1 MMRGFS
7 RVDVDDEDQGTIY
20 DREVIARLLL
30 YVVPQ
35 WRIMAVTIVAM
46 LVYTATVVA
55 VPWIVKLA
63 IDDYVRPGDISGLNW
78 VVLAFLAAALVQFG
92 SNYLHLKLMAR
103 VAQRVLYR
111 LRVDLFSH
119 TQGLSMSYFDRN
131 EVGKT
136 MSRVQNDVQHLQ
148 EFISIMV
155 LSLADV
161 LSLGGI
167 VLAMFIMNVS
177 LALITFS
184 VIPLLFVMLVVWQ
197 RFARLA
203 FLRVRQRLAI
213 VNSELQEN
221 ISGVR
226 VVQSLNREQSN
237 IRRFGKANYS
247 HLDATLQSSRYS
259 AFLFPSVEVV
269 SAIGLGLV
277 VFFGGSMVLNDGLEA
292 GILVAFALYIQRF
305 FDPVRNLTMQYGDLQ
320 RAMAS
325 GTRIFELLD
334 EKSEISDKPAAETLE
349 FARGEVRYEG
359 VGFYYA
365 PDAPV
370 LQDVDLHVRPG
381 ETVAL
386 VGPTGAGKTSFVS
399 LLMRLYDVKA
409 GRITVDGHDLRD
421 VTQESLVRQM
431 STVTQEPFL
440 FSGTV
445 RENIRY
451 NHMEVTDEEVEAAAK
466 SVGAH
471 EFIAKLHQ
479 GYETPLHERGSNLS
493 VGQRQ
498 LVSFARALAAD
509 PRILILDEATA
520 SIDTYTE
527 VLIQKALNELLKD
540 RTAFVIAHR
549 LSTIR
554 NSDRILV
561 LDQGRIVDEGTHD
574 ELLTRRGLYADLHSF
589 TGDGEAPHPEARP
602 ALGPLGST
610 AD

>member
-1 MMRGFS
+1 MMRGWS
-7 RVDVDDEDQGTIY
+7 RVDVDEEDQGTIY
-20 DREVIARLLL
+20 DREVIARLIV
-30 YVVPQ
+30 YVFPY
-35 WRIMAVTIVAM
+35 WRIMIVTVVAM
-46 LVYTATVVA
+46 LVYTATIVA
-55 VPWIVKLA
+55 VPWIVRLT
-63 IDDYVRPGDISGLNW
+63 IDDYVSEGDLSGLNT
-78 VVLAFLAAALVQFG
+78 VVVIFLVASLVQFG
-92 SNYLHLKLMAR
+92 SNLLHLKLMAR
-103 VAQRVLYR
+103 VAQRVLYV
-111 LRVDLFSH
+111 LRVDLFRH
-119 TQGLSMSYFDRN
+119 TQRLSMSYFDRH

-167 VLAMFIMNVS
+167 VAAMFLMNVR

-184 VIPLLFVMLVVWQ
+184 VIPLLFIMLVVWQ

-203 FLRVRQRLAI
+203 FLRVRQRLAV

-226 VVQSLNREQSN
+226 VVQSMNRERSN
-237 IRRFGKANYS
+237 IRKFGRANNS
-247 HLDATLQSSRYS
+247 HLDATLQSSRFS

-269 SAIGLGLV
+269 SALGLGLV
-277 VFFGGSMVLNDGLEA
+277 VFFGGRMVLNDSLQA
-292 GILVAFALYIQRF
+292 GVLVAFALYIQRF

-334 EKSEISDKPAAETLE
+334 TEPEITDKPKAETLTPIK
-349 FARGEVRYEG
+349 GEVRYEG
-359 VGFYYA
+359 VGFHYTEGT
-365 PDAPV
+365 PV
-370 LQDVDLHVRPG
+370 LQDVDVHVMPG

-399 LLMRLYDVKA
+399 LLMRLYDVTE

-421 VTQESLVRQM
+421 VTQMSLVRQM
-431 STVTQEPFL
+431 SIVTQEPFL

-445 RENIRY
+445 AENIRY
-451 NHMEVTDEEVEAAAK
+451 NHAETTDDEVESAAR

-471 EFIAKLHQ
+471 DFISKLPQ

-520 SIDTYTE
+520 NIDTYTE
-527 VLIQKALNELLKD
+527 VLIQNALAKLLKG
-540 RTAFVIAHR
+540 RTAIVIAHR

-554 NSDRILV
+554 NSDRIV
-561 LDQGRIVDEGTHD
+561 VMDNGRVVDHGTHE
-574 ELLTRRGLYADLHSF
+574 ELLAHRGLYAELYSF
-589 TGDGEAPHPEARP
+589 TGEEARP
-602 ALGPLGST
+602 GADLALGT

>member
-78 VVLAFLAAALVQFG
+78 IVLAFLAAALVQFG

-111 LRVDLFSH
+111 LRVDLSSH

-155 LSLADV
+155 LSLADI

-167 VLAMFIMNVS
+167 VAAMFIMNVS

-184 VIPLLFVMLVVWQ
+184 VIPLLFIMLVVWQ

-203 FLRVRQRLAI
+203 FLRVRQRLAV

-269 SAIGLGLV
+269 SALGLGLV

-292 GILVAFALYIQRF
+292 GVLVAFALYIQRF

-334 EKSEISDKPAAETLE
+334 EKSEISDKPDAETLGPV
-349 FARGEVRYEG
+349 RGEVRYEG

-421 VTQESLVRQM
+421 VTQESLVGQM

-451 NHMEVTDEEVEAAAK
+451 NHKEVTDEEVESAAK

-471 EFIAKLHQ
+471 EFITKLPQ

-520 SIDTYTE
+520 SIDTSTE

-561 LDQGRIVDEGTHD
+561 LDQGRIVDQGTHD
-574 ELLTRRGLYADLHSF
+574 ELLARGGLYADLHSF
-589 TGDGEAPHPEARP
+589 TGEGEAPHPEARP

>member
-78 VVLAFLAAALVQFG
+78 IVLAFLAAALVQFG

-155 LSLADV
+155 LSLADI

-167 VLAMFIMNVS
+167 VAAMFIMNVS

-184 VIPLLFVMLVVWQ
+184 VIPLLFIMLVVWQ

-203 FLRVRQRLAI
+203 FLRVRQRLAV

-269 SAIGLGLV
+269 SALGLGLV

-292 GILVAFALYIQRF
+292 GVLVAFALYIQRF

-334 EKSEISDKPAAETLE
+334 EKSEISDKPDAETLGPV
-349 FARGEVRYEG
+349 RGEVRYEG

-421 VTQESLVRQM
+421 VTQESLVGQM

-451 NHMEVTDEEVEAAAK
+451 NHKEVTDEEVESAAK

-471 EFIAKLHQ
+471 EFITKLPQ

-520 SIDTYTE
+520 SIDTSTE

-561 LDQGRIVDEGTHD
+561 LDQGRIVDQGTHD
-574 ELLTRRGLYADLHSF
+574 ELLARGGLYADLHSF
-589 TGDGEAPHPEARP
+589 TGEGEAPHPEARP